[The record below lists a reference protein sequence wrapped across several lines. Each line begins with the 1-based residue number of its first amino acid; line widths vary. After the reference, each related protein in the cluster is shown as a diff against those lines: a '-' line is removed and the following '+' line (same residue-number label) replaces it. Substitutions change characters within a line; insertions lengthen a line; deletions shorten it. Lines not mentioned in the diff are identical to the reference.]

1 MKLLIAG
8 SRSLKNIEID
18 FMVESINEYLSD
30 IGMLDVKEIVSGGA
44 IGIDTLGETIAKDFG
59 LKVKQFLPDWK
70 TLGKKAGAVRNK
82 EMVDYCDAAII
93 FYDGQ
98 SKGTQITIDLLKRS
112 KKSYKVILI
121 E

>member
-8 SRSLKNIEID
+8 SRSLTNLSIE

-30 IGMLDVKEIVSGGA
+30 IGMLDVREIVSGGA
-44 IGIDTLGETIAKDFG
+44 TGIDQLGETIAKDFG
-59 LKVKQFLPDWK
+59 LKVRQFLPDWK

-82 EMVDYCDAAII
+82 EMVNYCDAAVI
-93 FYDGQ
+93 FYDGK
-98 SKGTQITIDLLKRS
+98 SKGTQITIDMLKKS
-112 KKSYKVILI
+112 KKNHIVILL